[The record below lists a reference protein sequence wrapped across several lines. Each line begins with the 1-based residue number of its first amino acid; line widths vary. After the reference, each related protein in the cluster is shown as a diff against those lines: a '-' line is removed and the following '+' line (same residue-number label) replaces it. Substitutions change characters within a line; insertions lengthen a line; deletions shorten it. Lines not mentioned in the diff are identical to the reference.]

1 MKADDK
7 TITNLSRK
15 PVDRRLSILAIGA
28 RQCRWPVADDP
39 TVIGGILCC
48 GAAAEAT
55 YCTIHRQLSYTDRQH
70 LRTRGNAVP
79 QAGAPNAAIGDRKA
93 TSSTSRDADTLQNAA

>member
-1 MKADDK
+1 MNADE

-15 PVDRRLSILAIGA
+15 PVDRRLSILAVGA

-48 GAAAEAT
+48 GAATEAT
-55 YCTIHRQLSYTDRQH
+55 YCATHRQLSYADRQH
-70 LRTRGNAVP
+70 SKTRGHSVAETR
-79 QAGAPNAAIGDRKA
+79 APNAAIGNRKA
-93 TSSTSRDADTLQNAA
+93 MSSTSRDADTLRNAA

>member
-1 MKADDK
+1 MNADE

-15 PVDRRLSILAIGA
+15 PVDRRLSILAIGG

-48 GAAAEAT
+48 GAATEAT
-55 YCTIHRQLSYTDRQH
+55 YCAIHRQLSYTDRQH
-70 LRTRGNAVP
+70 SKTRGHSVP
-79 QAGAPNAAIGDRKA
+79 ETRAPNAVIGNRKA
-93 TSSTSRDADTLQNAA
+93 MSPTSPDADTLRNAA